1 MRFIEFK
8 LTESTLQRTSSTSWP
23 GYLKNLLTA
32 KDIGIG
38 PQGEKLSGQ
47 HLDSNSKDLIKSL
60 INLRDTGNSVIV
72 VEHDKEMIEQ
82 ADYVLDIGPKAGIH
96 GGKVVVT
103 AILSGGQQHGILV
116 LQFIFYRLQS
126 SFDMHGVKEGVIVI
140 PGETSGIVELQTLTA
155 NPPPKVR
162 GGVTDPPHTVY

>member
-47 HLDSNSKDLIKSL
+47 QLDSASKNLIKSL
-60 INLRDTGNSVIV
+60 IKGFESAVNKIQFVQQ
-72 VEHDKEMIEQ
+72 IEET
-82 ADYVLDIGPKAGIH
+82 
-96 GGKVVVT
+96 VVT
-103 AILSGGQQHGILV
+103 LLPSKKEVPLKYLHKSVEIKGSEASSGKKRSHGTKV
-116 LQFIFYRLQS
+116 KLQKQY
-126 SFDMHGVKEGVIVI
+126 
-140 PGETSGIVELQTLTA
+140 
-155 NPPPKVR
+155 
-162 GGVTDPPHTVY
+162 